1 MVMKLYPEFEPAI
14 QFVETVGEV
23 EYAKLMEIHSAWKTG
38 ELTGTGTY
46 YGHQS
51 WDVDASR
58 WPSYLKDGDMF
69 LGEATGVTYVYVA
82 SANTFCPVSNGGYR
96 GEYSAHEKYIVGQLV
111 TDTDGRLYGCV
122 GANMQLQAGQDITG
136 YSIGCPLDNTTY
148 WALLSIGSDNLAQQ
162 KLQDRSLLKRSC
174 AEAGLNLVDGSFE
187 EGASVTLKTQVVW
200 QQATG
205 KIFGWFQDGVKTI
218 SAGTTPETTGG
229 IGTGAWVDRTDVT
242 LMSELSANTGAA
254 LVGKSSG
261 GTVQDL
267 INQSELVT
275 HTAAS
280 IPSLPHGYRVD
291 INGQVVES
299 DSNGYG
305 GALNHLSV
313 LSHHIGML
321 NQSHSREYANSE
333 DQVVYTDNFSDLSG
347 WVGSSGT
354 VLQVSGGKVYGNGAG
369 ANSGMNHGISEF
381 ATKFRCVT
389 TIDYVTS
396 VEDYGVAVGINS
408 ASVGSAPAGA
418 LSDAFAIYFYTD
430 RVKYILD
437 GAVYFADNT
446 TPLVSGKY
454 IITISADDN
463 YLSITAK
470 LENDAI
476 NQEYHIRISRVAKS
490 ANNIV
495 IFNSDTRLLSG
506 SAIGPLAV
514 GVNSTASL
522 VKTGI
527 VDSAY
532 KTVVW
537 TGGANADYRIVVPSG
552 YDSRKPRPAVILFH
566 GLGSTERTWATN
578 ANYHAIQK
586 ALTDA
591 GFIVISGARRNEYG
605 TWGNANAQAA
615 YSETYRYLLANYSVS
630 CIACLAN
637 SMGGVEFF
645 NTLSSELVGI
655 PTCLVAT
662 SATANLAA
670 CYASSSLTS
679 SIKTA
684 YGIASDGSDYAT
696 KTDGFDP
703 ILERP
708 DSFFGLP
715 QLWICAD
722 DDATVSTTLNRNQ
735 MTNLS
740 GVSANKI
747 THANVATG
755 GHEFDITPYLSQI
768 TQFIYSHS
776 A

>member
-1 MVMKLYPEFEPAI
+1 MSGYVGVEPIPQANTIINQGTIAATTSSIFVPNGYNVGNIEVFLNGLRLKASDFTATDGVYVNFAQTLSAGTDYII
-14 QFVETVGEV
+14 QDVRN
-23 EYAKLMEIHSAWKTG
+23 YQQA
-38 ELTGTGTY
+38 
-46 YGHQS
+46 
-51 WDVDASR
+51 DVDSR
-58 WPSYLKDGDMF
+58 IGNLNAQSRS
-69 LGEATGVTYVYVA
+69 AVA
-82 SANTFCPVSNGGYR
+82 
-96 GEYSAHEKYIVGQLV
+96 
-111 TDTDGRLYGCV
+111 RL
-122 GANMQLQAGQDITG
+122 A
-136 YSIGCPLDNTTY
+136 
-148 WALLSIGSDNLAQQ
+148 
-162 KLQDRSLLKRSC
+162 
-174 AEAGLNLVDGSFE
+174 AEAGFNLVDGSFE
-187 EGASVTLKTQVVW
+187 EGAVVSNANDVVW
-200 QQATG
+200 FRNEGTYY
-205 KIFGWFQDGVKTI
+205 GWEGTI
-218 SAGTTPETTGG
+218 PVGGYVVPAGSTPATTGG
-229 IGTGAWVDRTDVT
+229 IGAGAWVDRTGVT

-267 INQSELVT
+267 INQTELVAY
-275 HTAAS
+275 TAAS
-280 IPSLPHGYRVD
+280 LPYLPHGYRVD

-299 DSNGYG
+299 DGNGYG

-321 NQSHSREYANSE
+321 NQSHSREYANSD
-333 DQVVYTDNFSDLSG
+333 DQVVYTDHFSDLAG
-347 WVGSSGT
+347 WVGSSIT
-354 VLQVSGGKVYGNGAG
+354 VLQVSGGKVYSNNAG
-369 ANSGMNHGISEF
+369 ANSGMNHGISAS

-389 TIDYVTS
+389 TIDYVAS
-396 VEDYGVAVGINS
+396 VEDYGVAVGIS
-408 ASVGSAPAGA
+408 SSSVGSAPAVA
-418 LSDAFAIYFYTD
+418 LSDAFAIYFYKD

-446 TPLVSGKY
+446 TPLVTGKY
-454 IITISADDN
+454 IITLSADDN

-470 LENDAI
+470 LASDTV
-476 NQEYHIRISRVAKS
+476 NQEYHVRLARASKQ

-527 VDSAY
+527 VDNTY

-537 TGGANADYRIVVPSG
+537 TGGTNADYRIVVPSG

-566 GLGSTERTWATN
+566 GLGSTERAWATN

-615 YSETYRYLLANYSVS
+615 YAETYRYLLANYSVS

-655 PTCLVAT
+655 PTCFVGT

-679 SIKTA
+679 SIKAA
-684 YGIASDGSDYAT
+684 YGIASDGSDYST
-696 KTDGFDP
+696 KTEGFDP
-703 ILERP
+703 IKERP
-708 DSFFGLP
+708 DAFFGLP

-722 DDATVSTTLNRNQ
+722 DDATVSTTLNRDQ

-747 THANVATG
+747 THINVSTG
-755 GHEFDITPYLSQI
+755 GHEFDITPYLPQI
-768 TQFIYSHS
+768 TQFIYVHS

>member
-1 MVMKLYPEFEPAI
+1 MTTFN
-14 QFVETVGEV
+14 
-23 EYAKLMEIHSAWKTG
+23 TG
-38 ELTGTGTY
+38 NPIGSTDARDLSDNAENFDTALGTTE
-46 YGHQS
+46 S
-51 WDVDASR
+51 TWVDR
-58 WPSYLKDGDMF
+58 F
-69 LGEATGVTYVYVA
+69 GVTRDSFEGGLAKGSFYRVG
-82 SANTFCPVSNGGYR
+82 TFAAGYTLTNMRQTLEYGGH
-96 GEYSAHEKYIVGQLV
+96 EYS
-111 TDTDGRLYGCV
+111 
-122 GANMQLQAGQDITG
+122 
-136 YSIGCPLDNTTY
+136 
-148 WALLSIGSDNLAQQ
+148 W
-162 KLQDRSLLKRSC
+162 
-174 AEAGLNLVDGSFE
+174 
-187 EGASVTLKTQVVW
+187 
-200 QQATG
+200 
-205 KIFGWFQDGVKTI
+205 
-218 SAGTTPETTGG
+218 AGTFPKVVAASSTPATTGG
-229 IGTGAWVDRTDVT
+229 IGAGAWVDRTDVT
-242 LMSELSANTGAA
+242 LRGELSANDGAS
-254 LVGKSSG
+254 LIGKESG

-267 INQSELVT
+267 INQTELVT
-275 HTAAS
+275 YTAAS
-280 IPSLPHGYRVD
+280 LPSLPHGYRVD

-347 WVGSSGT
+347 WVGSSQT
-354 VLQVSGGKVYGNGAG
+354 VLQVNDGKVYGNNAA
-369 ANSGMNHGISEF
+369 ANSAMNHGIS
-381 ATKFRCVT
+381 ASSTKFRCVT
-389 TIDYVTS
+389 TIDYVAS
-396 VEDYGVAVGINS
+396 VEDYGVAVGISSSS
-408 ASVGSAPAGA
+408 AGSAPAGA
-418 LSDAFAIYFYTD
+418 LSDAFAIYFYKD

-446 TPLVSGKY
+446 TPLVTGKY
-454 IITISADDN
+454 IITLSADDN

-476 NQEYHIRISRVAKS
+476 NQEYHIRTSRVAKS

-527 VDSAY
+527 VDSTY

-537 TGGANADYRIVVPSG
+537 TGGANADFRICVPAG

-591 GFIVISGARRNEYG
+591 GFIVISGARRDEYG
-605 TWGNANAQAA
+605 TWGNENAQAA
-615 YSETYRYLLANYSVS
+615 YIETYRYLLANYSIS
-630 CIACLAN
+630 CVACLAN
-637 SMGGVEFF
+637 SMGGIEFF
-645 NTLSSELVGI
+645 NTLATGKIGI

-679 SIKTA
+679 SIKSA

-715 QLWICAD
+715 QLWVCAD
-722 DDATVSTTLNRNQ
+722 DDATVSTTLNRDQ

-747 THANVATG
+747 THIQVSTG
-755 GHEFDITPYLSQI
+755 GHEFDITPYLPQI
-768 TQFIYSHS
+768 TQFIYDHS

>member
-1 MVMKLYPEFEPAI
+1 MVFPADTFQEATEIAIEASNQLHGVINGDANAEVTVEDGSKIPSVRKAMVDSLYFKPPIAWAQGAYEDTYNQLREF
-14 QFVETVGEV
+14 V
-23 EYAKLMEIHSAWKTG
+23 
-38 ELTGTGTY
+38 
-46 YGHQS
+46 
-51 WDVDASR
+51 
-58 WPSYLKDGDMF
+58 DGDVRTWWF
-69 LGEATGVTYVYVA
+69 SKGATVSTPVLMSTNPATDVNWTLWSAVTLNAATYETQKRLA
-82 SANTFCPVSNGGYR
+82 S
-96 GEYSAHEKYIVGQLV
+96 
-111 TDTDGRLYGCV
+111 
-122 GANMQLQAGQDITG
+122 
-136 YSIGCPLDNTTY
+136 
-148 WALLSIGSDNLAQQ
+148 
-162 KLQDRSLLKRSC
+162 
-174 AEAGLNLVDGSFE
+174 EAGLNMVGSFLL
-187 EGASVTLKTQVVW
+187 GGTVTNVDDVVFYETDGKYYGWGGVLPKTVPAGSTP
-200 QQATG
+200 AT
-205 KIFGWFQDGVKTI
+205 
-218 SAGTTPETTGG
+218 SGG
-229 IGTGAWVDRTDVT
+229 IGAGAWVDRTDVT
-242 LMSELSANTGAA
+242 LMSELSANTGAV

-267 INQSELVT
+267 INQTELVAY
-275 HTAAS
+275 TAAS
-280 IPSLPHGYRVD
+280 LPSLPHGYRVD

-321 NQSHSREYANSE
+321 NQSHSREYANS
-333 DQVVYTDNFSDLSG
+333 DDHVVYVDQFSDLSG
-347 WVGSSGT
+347 WVGSSPT
-354 VLQVSGGKVYGNGAG
+354 ALQVSGGKVYSNNAG
-369 ANSGMNHGISEF
+369 ANSGMNHGISAS

-389 TIDYVTS
+389 TIDYVAS
-396 VEDYGVAVGINS
+396 VEDHGVAVGIS
-408 ASVGSAPAGA
+408 SSSVGSAPADA
-418 LSDAFAIYFYTD
+418 LSDAFAIYFYKNS
-430 RVKYILD
+430 VKYILN
-437 GAVYFADNT
+437 GVVYFADNT
-446 TPLVSGKY
+446 TPLVTGKY
-454 IITISADDN
+454 IITLSADDN

-470 LENDAI
+470 LASDTV
-476 NQEYHIRISRVAKS
+476 NQEYHVRLARASKQ

-527 VDSAY
+527 VDSTY

-537 TGGANADYRIVVPSG
+537 TGGTNADYRICVPAG

-615 YSETYRYLLANYSVS
+615 YAETYRYLLANYSVS

-637 SMGGVEFF
+637 SMGGIEFF
-645 NTLSSELVGI
+645 NSLSSALIGV
-655 PTCLVAT
+655 PTCFVGT
-662 SATANLAA
+662 SATANLLS
-670 CYASSSLTS
+670 CYNSAPLNA
-679 SIKTA
+679 SIKSA
-684 YGIASDGSDYAT
+684 YAIASDGSNYST
-696 KTDGFDP
+696 KTEGFDP
-703 ILERP
+703 IKERP

-715 QLWICAD
+715 QLWVCAD

-747 THANVATG
+747 THINVATG

-768 TQFIYSHS
+768 TTFIFKYT